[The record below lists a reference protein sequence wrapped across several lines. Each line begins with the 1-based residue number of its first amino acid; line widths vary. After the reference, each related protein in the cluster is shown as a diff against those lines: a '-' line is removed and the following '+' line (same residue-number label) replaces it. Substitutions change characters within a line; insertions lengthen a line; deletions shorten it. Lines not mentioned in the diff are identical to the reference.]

1 MRIVIDEDGDRYRW
15 RLVRAN
21 GHGADV
27 VARSVRAYPDQR
39 DCYRS
44 VDAVAEVTADAAR
57 VVRQPDGHWRWIVIS
72 SDGEPLA
79 ESPGIFRDATACGEA
94 LAELSHQA
102 ATIQRRSV
110 GEQVDDGGLD
120 RRA

>member
-1 MRIVIDEDGDRYRW
+1 MDVRIVIDEDGDRYRW

-27 VARSVRAYPDQR
+27 VARSVRSYTDQR

-44 VDAVAEVTADAAR
+44 VGAVIDVADEAAQ
-57 VVRQPDGHWRWIVIS
+57 VVRQPDGHWRWIVVDS
-72 SDGEPLA
+72 ATGEAVA

-94 LAELSHQA
+94 LAEL
-102 ATIQRRSV
+102 R
-110 GEQVDDGGLD
+110 
-120 RRA
+120 RRAVLI